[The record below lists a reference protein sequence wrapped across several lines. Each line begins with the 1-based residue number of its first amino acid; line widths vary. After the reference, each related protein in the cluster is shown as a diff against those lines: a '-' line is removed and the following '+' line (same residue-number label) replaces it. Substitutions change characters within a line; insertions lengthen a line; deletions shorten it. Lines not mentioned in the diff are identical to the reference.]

1 VIGGESTPL
10 VQNWGVPMHTRTVR
24 AAAAATALAV
34 SGGLATVSFASDAQE
49 APPAKAAAAQG
60 KVAIVQA
67 VPKLSLTV
75 TVDGEEVQQDAAEGT
90 IVGPLDLAEGSHE
103 VTFSDGSQDIASTVD
118 VSAGESS
125 DVVVHRPAEVGGTPV
140 VTVYPTPDDP
150 IAAGKAR
157 VLLAHTATTAPAD
170 VVVDGQTVFTNIAN
184 GEFAQ
189 ADVAA
194 GAHEVSLLPAGVTG
208 TPILGPLDVT
218 LEEGTMTAVYAVGNP
233 KDGSMNVIVRTTGL
247 STSGSEAPTGIDTGS
262 AGLVGRVHVWTFSG
276 G

>member
-1 VIGGESTPL
+1 MSNRI
-10 VQNWGVPMHTRTVR
+10 VR
-24 AAAAATALAV
+24 IAAV
-34 SGGLATVSFASDAQE
+34 SIALVVGGTIATTSLASDAKPP
-49 APPAKAAAAQG
+49 APAKASLG
-60 KVAIVQA
+60 KIAIVQA
-67 VPKLSLTV
+67 VPKVTVTV
-75 TVDGEEVQQDAAEGT
+75 TVDGKQVQQDVAEGT
-90 IVGPLDLAEGSHE
+90 IVGPLELAAGSHD
-103 VTFSDGSQDIASTVD
+103 VTFNDGSQDISSTVD
-118 VSAGESS
+118 VTAGESS

-140 VTVYPTPDDP
+140 VSVYPTPDDP
-150 IAAGKAR
+150 IDPGKAR

-218 LEEGTMTAVYAVGNP
+218 LEAGTITAVYAVGNP
-233 KDGSMNVIVRTTGL
+233 KDGSMDVIVRTTGGTA
-247 STSGSEAPTGIDTGS
+247 SDSEPPTEIDTGS

-276 G
+276 R